1 MASMHQI
8 KSGRALL
15 AAEVVGTGD
24 PVIFLHAAICDRR
37 MWWAQMA
44 TVGATH
50 QAIAYD
56 RRGFGQTCA
65 ETEDHS
71 AVGDLLA
78 VMDAF
83 AHGRPVTLVACSQG
97 GRIALDTTLQHPS
110 RVRRLALIAPT
121 VPGAPEAAYPPGV
134 QAQMA
139 ALKQA
144 EVSGDLDGVNA
155 MKAHLFLDGPQQA
168 EGRVGGAARQLFLD
182 MHGTALRSTPAGLS
196 LDTLDTFRR
205 LAEITAPTLVMWGD
219 FDFPHIQE
227 RSRRVSTLIRGGVG
241 QEVPGVAHLPSLDQP
256 EAISRL
262 LADFI

>member
-1 MASMHQI
+1 MAFTHQI

-15 AAEVVGTGD
+15 AVEVVGAGD

-37 MWWAQMA
+37 MWRAQMA
-44 TVGATH
+44 AVGATH

-56 RRGFGQTCA
+56 RRGFGETRA

-71 AVGDLLA
+71 AVADLLA
-78 VMDAF
+78 VMDAV
-83 AHGRPVTLVACSQG
+83 ADGKAVTLVGCSQG
-97 GRIALDTTLQHPS
+97 GRIALDMALLHPA

-144 EVSGDLDGVNA
+144 EVSGDLDQVNA
-155 MKAHLFLDGPQQA
+155 MKARLFLDGPREA

-182 MHGTALRSTPAGLS
+182 MHGTAIRSTPAGAS
-196 LDTLDTFRR
+196 LDALDTFGR
-205 LAEITAPTLVMWGD
+205 LAEITVPALVMWGS

-227 RSRRVSTLIRGGVG
+227 RSRRVSTLISDGVG
-241 QEVPGVAHLPSLDQP
+241 QEVSGAAHLPSLDQP